1 MANAGGRLCMD
12 FSRRYV
18 FFALLVGCPAMKYEP
33 PDFFDIEDELTEDER
48 MVRDAVRS
56 WVTERVMPIIGDCYL
71 SGTFPTELIP
81 EMAEL
86 GLLGAGIDGYG
97 CPGLGPIAYGLILQ
111 ELERGDSGIRSF
123 ASVQGALS
131 MWPIRAYGSEEQKQ
145 RWLPA
150 MHKGAVIGCFGL
162 TEPDYGSDPGGMKTR
177 AVKQA
182 DKYVLNGA
190 KMWITNAT
198 LADVMVVWAKLD
210 GVVRGFLVE
219 RGTPG
224 VTTHQMAKKYSLR
237 ASDTS
242 EIVLQDAAVPLD
254 SLLPGVE
261 GLKGPLG
268 CLSQARAGIAWGVC
282 GAAMACFD
290 EARRYALHRI
300 QFSKPIASFQLVQ
313 AKLAEML
320 TEITKMQLMN
330 LKLARLKAEG
340 KVSAFQISMAK
351 RNACHHA
358 LAIARTCRDMLGANG
373 ITAEYQVMR
382 HMCNL
387 EAVST
392 YEGTHDIH
400 TLILGHRVT
409 GIDAFR

>member
-1 MANAGGRLCMD
+1 
-12 FSRRYV
+12 
-18 FFALLVGCPAMKYEP
+18 MKYEP
-33 PDFFDIEDELTEDER
+33 PDFFAIEDELTEDER
-48 MVRDAVRS
+48 MIRDAVRS
-56 WVTERVMPIIGDCYL
+56 WVTERVMPIVADCYL

-97 CPGLGPIAYGLILQ
+97 CPGLGPVAYGLILQ

-123 ASVQGALS
+123 ASAQGALA

-150 MHKGAVIGCFGL
+150 MHKGDVIGCFGL
-162 TEPDYGSDPGGMKTR
+162 TEPDHGSDPGSMKTR
-177 AVKQA
+177 AVKQG
-182 DKYVLNGA
+182 DKYILNGA

-198 LADVMVVWAKLD
+198 LADLAVVWAKLD

-224 VTTHQMAKKYSLR
+224 YTTHQMAKKYSLR

-261 GLKGPLG
+261 GLRGPLG
-268 CLSQARAGIAWGVC
+268 CLTQARAGIAWGVC
-282 GAAMACFD
+282 GAAMACYD

-300 QFSKPIASFQLVQ
+300 QFDKPIASFQLVQ
-313 AKLAEML
+313 AKLAEMV

-330 LKLARLKAEG
+330 LQLARLKAKG
-340 KVSAFQISMAK
+340 QASAQRVSMAK

-358 LAIARTCRDMLGANG
+358 LEIARTCRDMLGANG

-387 EAVST
+387 ESVKT

-400 TLILGHRVT
+400 TLILGHAVT
-409 GIDAFR
+409 GIEAYR

>member
-1 MANAGGRLCMD
+1 MD

-18 FFALLVGCPAMKYEP
+18 LFALLVGCPAMKYEP

-320 TEITKMQLMN
+320 SEITKMQLMN
-330 LKLARLKAEG
+330 LKLGRLKAKG

-400 TLILGHRVT
+400 TLILGHQVT

>member
-1 MANAGGRLCMD
+1 MD

-18 FFALLVGCPAMKYEP
+18 FFALLVACPAMKYEP

-48 MVRDAVRS
+48 MVRDAVRA

-97 CPGLGPIAYGLILQ
+97 CPGLGPVAYGLILQ

-123 ASVQGALS
+123 ASVQSSLS
-131 MWPIRAYGSEEQKQ
+131 MWPIYAYGSEEQKQ

-150 MHKGAVIGCFGL
+150 MHKGEVIGCFGL
-162 TEPDYGSDPGGMKTR
+162 TEPDHGSDPGGMKAR
-177 AVKQA
+177 AVKQG
-182 DKYVLNGA
+182 DRYVLNGA

-198 LADVMVVWAKLD
+198 LADIMVVWAKLD

-254 SLLPGVE
+254 SLLPGVQ

-300 QFSKPIASFQLVQ
+300 QFGKPIASFQLVQ
-313 AKLAEML
+313 AKLAEIL
-320 TEITKMQLMN
+320 SEITKMQLMN
-330 LKLARLKAEG
+330 LKLARLKAKG
-340 KVSAFQISMAK
+340 RVTAFQISMAK
-351 RNACHHA
+351 RNACHHS

-400 TLILGHRVT
+400 TLILGHQVT

>member
-1 MANAGGRLCMD
+1 
-12 FSRRYV
+12 
-18 FFALLVGCPAMKYEP
+18 MKYEP
-33 PDFFDIEDELTEDER
+33 PDFFAIEDELTEDER
-48 MVRDAVRS
+48 MIRDAVRS
-56 WVTERVMPIIGDCYL
+56 WVTERVMPIVADCYL

-86 GLLGAGIDGYG
+86 GLLGAAIDGYG
-97 CPGLGPIAYGLILQ
+97 CPGLGPVAYGLILQ

-123 ASVQGALS
+123 ASAQGALA

-150 MHKGAVIGCFGL
+150 MHKGDVIGCFGL
-162 TEPDYGSDPGGMKTR
+162 TEPDHGSDPGSMETK
-177 AVKQA
+177 AVKQG
-182 DKYVLNGA
+182 DEYVLNGA

-198 LADVMVVWAKLD
+198 LADVAVVWAKLD

-224 VTTHQMAKKYSLR
+224 YTTHQMAKKYSLR

-254 SLLPGVE
+254 GLLPGVE

-268 CLSQARAGIAWGVC
+268 CLTQARAGIAWGVC

-300 QFSKPIASFQLVQ
+300 QFDKPIASFQLVQ
-313 AKLAEML
+313 AKLAEMVS
-320 TEITKMQLMN
+320 EITKMQLMN
-330 LKLARLKAEG
+330 LKLARLKAKG
-340 KVSAFQISMAK
+340 RASAQQVSMAK

-358 LAIARTCRDMLGANG
+358 LEIARTCRDMLGANG

-387 EAVST
+387 ESVKT

-400 TLILGHRVT
+400 TLILGHAVT

>member
-1 MANAGGRLCMD
+1 MD

-320 TEITKMQLMN
+320 SEITKMQLMN
-330 LKLARLKAEG
+330 LKLGRLKAKG

-400 TLILGHRVT
+400 TLILGHQVT

>member
-1 MANAGGRLCMD
+1 
-12 FSRRYV
+12 
-18 FFALLVGCPAMKYEP
+18 MKYEP
-33 PDFFDIEDELTEDER
+33 PDFFAIEDELTEDER
-48 MVRDAVRS
+48 MIRDAVRS
-56 WVTERVMPIIGDCYL
+56 WVTERVMPIVADCYL

-123 ASVQGALS
+123 ASAQGALA
-131 MWPIRAYGSEEQKQ
+131 MWPIRAYGSEEQKE

-150 MHKGAVIGCFGL
+150 MHKGDVIGCFGL
-162 TEPDYGSDPGGMKTR
+162 TEPDHGSDPGSMKTR
-177 AVKQA
+177 AVKQG
-182 DKYVLNGA
+182 DKYILNGA

-198 LADVMVVWAKLD
+198 LADLAVVWAKLD

-224 VTTHQMAKKYSLR
+224 YTTHQMAKKYSLR

-282 GAAMACFD
+282 GAAMACYD

-300 QFSKPIASFQLVQ
+300 QFGKPIASFQLVQ
-313 AKLAEML
+313 AKLAEIL
-320 TEITKMQLMN
+320 SEITKMQLMN
-330 LKLARLKAEG
+330 LKLARLKAKG
-340 KVSAFQISMAK
+340 KVNAFQISMAK

>member
-1 MANAGGRLCMD
+1 
-12 FSRRYV
+12 
-18 FFALLVGCPAMKYEP
+18 MKYEP

-48 MVRDAVRS
+48 MIRDSVRS
-56 WVTERVMPIIGDCYL
+56 WVSERVMPIIADRYL
-71 SGTFPTELIP
+71 SGTFPEELIP

-86 GLLGAGIDGYG
+86 GLLGASIDGYG
-97 CPGLGPIAYGLILQ
+97 CPGLGPVAYGLMLQ

-123 ASVQGALS
+123 ASVHSALS
-131 MWPIRAYGSEEQKQ
+131 MWPIYAYGSEEQKQ

-150 MHKGAVIGCFGL
+150 MHRGEVIGCFGL
-162 TEPDYGSDPGGMKTR
+162 TEPDHGSDPGSMKAR
-177 AVKQA
+177 AVKHG
-182 DKYVLNGA
+182 DRYVLNGA
-190 KMWITNAT
+190 KMWITNAS
-198 LADVMVVWAKLD
+198 LAHLAVVWAKLE
-210 GVVRGFLVE
+210 GEIRGFLVE

-224 VTTHQMAKKYSLR
+224 YTTHQMTKKYSLR

-254 SLLPGVE
+254 SLLPGVK
-261 GLKGPLG
+261 GLRGPLG
-268 CLSQARAGIAWGVC
+268 CLTQARAGIAWGVC
-282 GAAMACFD
+282 GAAMACYD

-313 AKLAEML
+313 VKLAEML
-320 TEITKMQLMN
+320 SEITKMQLMN
-330 LKLARLKAEG
+330 LKLARLKEKNKA
-340 KVSAFQISMAK
+340 SALQVSMAK

-358 LAIARTCRDMLGANG
+358 LQIARTCRDMLGANG

-387 EAVST
+387 EAVIT

-400 TLILGHRVT
+400 SLILGHAVT